1 MSSDELKTM
10 LERGV
15 LYDRFV
21 VPDVQRV
28 YQDSVTGR
36 SSGQLVMRADRIV
49 PPQQLRLL
57 CGAPKCED
65 IMDWDLT
72 RDRERESAPEDLS
85 SGYSALEYRCRH
97 TPDNKVA
104 FFL

>member
-36 SSGQLVMRADRIV
+36 SSGQLVMRAERIV

-57 CGAPKCED
+57 WWCPEVRRHHGLGSDSGRRARIGA
-65 IMDWDLT
+65 
-72 RDRERESAPEDLS
+72 
-85 SGYSALEYRCRH
+85 
-97 TPDNKVA
+97 
-104 FFL
+104 